1 MRSGPARALP
11 RSRYRAG
18 AAGGACSPAFSGFGT
33 HAMDVQDLLERAR
46 RMLGRRTVYRAG
58 SGGFDPRA
66 PLASDTV
73 RVADYWDELTPGQQH
88 DLAPLLEHAGVDPT
102 DRTLTCEALDCSG
115 YVCWALGLR
124 REQDGV
130 WLNTDAL
137 WADARGPQALLRRL
151 APGEAREG
159 ALLVYPKPADARF
172 GHVAIVTAV
181 DAHGVPTRV
190 LHCSASNFMTTFD
203 AVQETG
209 PEAFEAQP
217 ATLAA
222 WARPVRG

>member
-1 MRSGPARALP
+1 
-11 RSRYRAG
+11 
-18 AAGGACSPAFSGFGT
+18 
-33 HAMDVQDLLERAR
+33 MDVDDLLERAR
-46 RMLGRRTVYRAG
+46 RMLGRRCVYRAG

-66 PLASDTV
+66 ALASDTLG
-73 RVADYWDELTPGQQH
+73 VAAYFAEFPPAEQAA
-88 DLAPLLEHAGVDPT
+88 LAPLAARAGIDPT
-102 DRTLTCEALDCSG
+102 DPQATCEALDCSG

-124 REQDGV
+124 REHEGR

-151 APGEAREG
+151 APGEARPG

-172 GHVAIVTAV
+172 GHVGIVTAV
-181 DAHGVPTRV
+181 DMRGRPTRV
-190 LHCSASNFMTTFD
+190 LHCSAGNFKASGD

-209 PEAFEAQP
+209 PEVFEDRP

-222 WARPVRG
+222 WARLVRG